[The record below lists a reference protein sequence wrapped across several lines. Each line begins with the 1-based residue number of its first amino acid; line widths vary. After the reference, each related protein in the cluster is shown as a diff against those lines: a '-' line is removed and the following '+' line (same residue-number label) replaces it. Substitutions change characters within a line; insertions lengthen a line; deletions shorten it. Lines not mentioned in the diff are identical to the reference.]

1 MQEQATPFPDFR
13 ALFEGAPGLYL
24 VLTPD
29 LVVAAA
35 SDAYTRAAMVT
46 RAALI
51 GRSIFDVFPDDPA
64 DHDETGL
71 RASLARVA
79 ELKRPDAM
87 PARQCLT
94 PRPLAAGGG
103 FEQRYWSAINTPV
116 LDANGELCCV
126 IHRIEDVSELMRLS
140 AKEAEQAALIAEQQR
155 RIDELR
161 QTNRLLA
168 QRLDDSAGRHN
179 EREHQAAQQSQA
191 EKMEALGTLTGGVA
205 HDVNNLLG
213 IIIGNLDL
221 LRDQK
226 NDDASVDLIGEAQG
240 AAQRGAELA
249 RRLLAF
255 ARRQPLQPARVAVN
269 DLLRQT
275 AADLA
280 GALTAGVGVTLDLA
294 DDLWPVMID
303 PAQLATSLSQLA
315 INAGDAM
322 PEGGRLIIGSRNS
335 RLDADYAGEHPEVQP
350 GDYVI
355 IEISDTGR
363 GMSHEVQR
371 RIFEPFFTTKEKGKG
386 GGLGLSTVLGF
397 IKQSGGH
404 IDVASEEGVGTTFRL
419 YLPRLGVDARLSEP
433 KAPAR
438 AAAGGGETVL
448 VVEDDPAMRRV
459 VRRQLYELGY
469 QVLEADRATA
479 ALRVLETE
487 KIDLLFTDIV
497 TPGSIDGI
505 ALARTAAARWPEIKI
520 LLTSGFPQTRLD
532 ERGEVNGMRLLSKP
546 YGREDLAR
554 VLREVLEAGRDDEGQ
569 MIRAG

>member
-1 MQEQATPFPDFR
+1 
-13 ALFEGAPGLYL
+13 
-24 VLTPD
+24 
-29 LVVAAA
+29 
-35 SDAYTRAAMVT
+35 
-46 RAALI
+46 
-51 GRSIFDVFPDDPA
+51 
-64 DHDETGL
+64 
-71 RASLARVA
+71 
-79 ELKRPDAM
+79 
-87 PARQCLT
+87 
-94 PRPLAAGGG
+94 
-103 FEQRYWSAINTPV
+103 
-116 LDANGELCCV
+116 
-126 IHRIEDVSELMRLS
+126 
-140 AKEAEQAALIAEQQR
+140 
-155 RIDELR
+155 
-161 QTNRLLA
+161 
-168 QRLDDSAGRHN
+168 
-179 EREHQAAQQSQA
+179 
-191 EKMEALGTLTGGVA
+191 
-205 HDVNNLLG
+205 
-213 IIIGNLDL
+213 
-221 LRDQK
+221 
-226 NDDASVDLIGEAQG
+226 
-240 AAQRGAELA
+240 
-249 RRLLAF
+249 
-255 ARRQPLQPARVAVN
+255 
-269 DLLRQT
+269 
-275 AADLA
+275 
-280 GALTAGVGVTLDLA
+280 VGVTLDLA